1 MYYGLLKAFPNLN
14 VISEEDDPEP
24 INMDT
29 VEEPSI
35 IDLDVNKIIDDSED
49 VIVPLDEVDVWIDPL
64 DATQEVKFN
73 RIRIICLQNKM

>member
-49 VIVPLDEVDVWIDPL
+49 VIVPLDEVDVWIS
-64 DATQEVKFN
+64 
-73 RIRIICLQNKM
+73 